1 MRTIIRTG
9 IQHILFWLTVG
20 VLMVLI
26 FGPTSGEYGYLQSLL
41 FVSLLLPV
49 LAGATYLIIY
59 YLVPK
64 YLLQRHFVLFGL
76 FTTYTF
82 IVAAW
87 VGEMIV
93 MLMLMFIYE
102 NELQKI
108 NPRIHDI
115 GYLTG
120 IMFLVILPAITYHI
134 TRQWYNEREM
144 NARLQKE
151 KLELELYA
159 RQKELDYLRE
169 QMHPHFLFNAL
180 NNLYG
185 LTLEK
190 SDDAPEL
197 VLRLSELLD
206 YMLYRSEQK
215 TVPLTDEIRH
225 VNNYL
230 EVQKIRCGDRLNL
243 SLNIDPA
250 LDGYQIA
257 PMLLM
262 PFLENSFKHGVS
274 ATSGLS
280 YVSIRLYVEDGH
292 LHFGIINSLPAKRS
306 EKKHHG
312 VGLANVCKRLELLY
326 GDRYTLRSKETEK
339 EYRVELSIPL
349 ERMTNEEVE
358 VHDRR

>member
-1 MRTIIRTG
+1 
-9 IQHILFWLTVG
+9 
-20 VLMVLI
+20 MVLI
-26 FGPTSGEYGYLQSLL
+26 FGPSSGEYGYLQSLL

-59 YLVPK
+59 YLVPQ
-64 YLLQRHFVLFGL
+64 YLLRRRFVLFGL
-76 FTTYTF
+76 YTTYTF
-82 IVAAW
+82 IGAAW
-87 VGEMIV
+87 IAEMIV
-93 MLMLMFIYE
+93 MVMLMFIYE
-102 NELQKI
+102 NQLSKI

-115 GYLTG
+115 GYLMGT
-120 IMFLVILPAITYHI
+120 MVLVILPAVAIHVTQ
-134 TRQWYNEREM
+134 QWYHERET
-144 NARLQKE
+144 NARLKQE

-225 VNNYL
+225 IKNYL
-230 EVQKIRCGDRLNL
+230 EVQKIRCGDRLKL
-243 SLNIDPA
+243 LLDIDDG
-250 LDGYQIA
+250 LDGYRIA

-280 YVSIRLYVEDGH
+280 YVSISLKIEDGH
-292 LHFGIINSLPAKRS
+292 LQFDLINSLPGKRS

-312 VGLANVCKRLELLY
+312 VGLVNVGKRLELLY
-326 GDRYTLRSKETEK
+326 GDRYDLQTEETEK
-339 EYRVELSIPL
+339 EYKVELSIPL
-349 ERMTNEEVE
+349 ERTRNEEVE
-358 VHDRR
+358 VHDRG

>member
-1 MRTIIRTG
+1 
-9 IQHILFWLTVG
+9 
-20 VLMVLI
+20 MVLI
-26 FGPTSGEYGYLQSLL
+26 FGPSSGEHGYLQSLL

-64 YLLQRHFVLFGL
+64 FLLHRRFALFGL
-76 FTTYTF
+76 FTAYTF
-82 IVAAW
+82 ITAAW
-87 VGEMIV
+87 VAEMIV
-93 MLMLMFIYE
+93 MGMLMLIYE

-120 IMFLVILPAITYHI
+120 IMVLVILPAIAIHI
-134 TRQWYNEREM
+134 TRQWYKERDT

-180 NNLYG
+180 NSLYG

-215 TVPLTDEIRH
+215 SVPLPDEIRH
-225 VNNYL
+225 INNYL

-243 SLNIDPA
+243 SLDIDPG
-250 LDGYQIA
+250 LDGYRIA

-274 ATSGLS
+274 ATSALS
-280 YVSIRLYVEDGH
+280 YVSIRMHVDGQF
-292 LHFGIINSLPAKRS
+292 LHFEIINSLPVKRPGDI
-306 EKKHHG
+306 HHG
-312 VGLANVCKRLELLY
+312 VGLANVGKRLELLY
-326 GDRYTLRSKETEK
+326 GDHYRLHTVETEK

-349 ERMTNEEVE
+349 ERRKNEEVE
-358 VHDRR
+358 VHDRG

>member
-1 MRTIIRTG
+1 MNIRTN

-20 VLMVLI
+20 VLMVLL
-26 FGPTSGEYGYLQSLL
+26 FGPASGDNGYLQSFL
-41 FVSLLLPV
+41 FVCLLLPV

-59 YLVPK
+59 YLVPQ
-64 YLLQRHFVLFGL
+64 YLLRHRFVLFGL
-76 FTTYTF
+76 YTTYTF
-82 IVAAW
+82 IGAAW
-87 VGEMIV
+87 IAEMIV
-93 MLMLMFIYE
+93 MVMLMFIYE
-102 NELQKI
+102 NQLSKI

-115 GYLTG
+115 GYLMGT
-120 IMFLVILPAITYHI
+120 MVLVILPAIAIHV
-134 TRQWYNEREM
+134 TRQWYRERET
-144 NARLQKE
+144 NTRLEQE

-159 RQKELDYLRE
+159 RQKELDYLKE

-225 VNNYL
+225 IKNYL
-230 EVQKIRCGDRLNL
+230 EVQKIRCGNRLNL
-243 SLNIDPA
+243 SLNIDAGPK
-250 LDGYQIA
+250 GYRIA

-280 YVSIRLYVEDGH
+280 YVSVSLHIEDGH
-292 LHFGIINSLPAKRS
+292 LRFGIINSLPTKRS
-306 EKKHHG
+306 ANEHHG
-312 VGLANVCKRLELLY
+312 VGLVNVGKRLKLLY
-326 GDRYTLRSKETEK
+326 GDRYVLQTDETEK

-349 ERMTNEEVE
+349 ERMSHEEVE
-358 VHDRR
+358 VHDRG

>member
-1 MRTIIRTG
+1 
-9 IQHILFWLTVG
+9 
-20 VLMVLI
+20 MVLI
-26 FGPTSGEYGYLQSLL
+26 FGPRSGEYGYLQSLL

-64 YLLQRHFVLFGL
+64 YLLQNRFVLFGL

-82 IVAAW
+82 IASSWIA
-87 VGEMIV
+87 EMIV
-93 MLMLMFIYE
+93 MVMLIFIYE
-102 NELQKI
+102 NQLSKI

-115 GYLTG
+115 GYLMGT
-120 IMFLVILPAITYHI
+120 MVLVILPAIAIHATQ
-134 TRQWYNEREM
+134 QWYREREN
-144 NARLQKE
+144 NARLKRE

-225 VNNYL
+225 INNYL

-243 SLNIDPA
+243 YLDIGAD
-250 LDGYQIA
+250 LDGYRIA

-274 ATSGLS
+274 ATSALS
-280 YVSIRLYVEDGH
+280 YVSIRLFVENGH

-312 VGLANVCKRLELLY
+312 VGLTNVGKRLELLY
-326 GDRYTLRSKETEK
+326 GDKYTLKTEETEK
-339 EYRVELSIPL
+339 EYRVELSLPL
-349 ERMTNEEVE
+349 ERTRNEEVE
-358 VHDRR
+358 VHDRG

>member
-1 MRTIIRTG
+1 
-9 IQHILFWLTVG
+9 
-20 VLMVLI
+20 MVLI

-49 LAGATYLIIY
+49 LAGAAYLIIY

-64 YLLQRHFVLFGL
+64 YLLQRRFVLFGL
-76 FTTYTF
+76 FTAYTF

-93 MLMLMFIYE
+93 MGMLMFLYE

-115 GYLTG
+115 GFLTG
-120 IMFLVILPAITYHI
+120 MMFLVILPAITYHI

-144 NARLQKE
+144 NARLQQE
-151 KLELELYA
+151 KLELELFA

-215 TVPLTDEIRH
+215 RVPLTDEIRH
-225 VNNYL
+225 INNYL
-230 EVQKIRCGDRLNL
+230 EVQKIRCGDRLHL
-243 SLNIDPA
+243 SMDIDTG
-250 LDGYQIA
+250 LDRYRIA

-280 YVSIRLYVEDGH
+280 YVSINLHIKDRH
-292 LHFGIINSLPAKRS
+292 LHFGIINSLPAKLS
-306 EKKHHG
+306 EKKQHG
-312 VGLANVCKRLELLY
+312 VGLTNVGKRLELLY
-326 GDRYTLRSKETEK
+326 GDKYTLQTQETEK
-339 EYRVELSIPL
+339 EYRVKLFIPL
-349 ERMTNEEVE
+349 EGIQDEEVE
-358 VHDRR
+358 MHDRG